1 MTSDPIVPSAAQL
14 SAIEAALGPL
24 LVLAGPG
31 AGKTYC
37 LIERI
42 RFLIQHHRIPPERIC
57 AVTFTNK
64 AAEEVASRLSRE
76 VGDSAEAVTR
86 STIHSLCV
94 TILRK
99 HGGVLGLERGFGI
112 ADEDYQKAVL
122 GRLHVPPRM
131 RGPTLS
137 RFGLHRMT
145 GQALKPEDEAL
156 FARYKERLAKFRM
169 VDFDDLVVLTAGLL
183 TDYPEVCREV
193 AGQWDY
199 LLVDEFQDLNT
210 LQYTVIRRLAEGHRN
225 IFAVGDDEQSIFSW
239 TGADPQVILRFMNDF
254 GVTRHVVLDENRR
267 TARQIFDVARTLV
280 ACNAPLLEEK
290 RVVASRETA
299 YPVEAKSFGED
310 LTELRWLLADLKR
323 DRAESGL
330 PWGAY
335 AILYRKHAIGDSLE
349 GALMRAGVPCRMAHG
364 RALSD
369 DPVVGYLIAALG
381 VVAFPSD
388 PIMSELFIRRV
399 LPGALLDMLRK
410 QADAAS
416 VDLVTH
422 LRRKS
427 AELPPA
433 DEEGR
438 KIRRALATM
447 SNLASLPRR
456 HEELP
461 GLIDEVLSQRVGEY
475 RTLLEEHAEELS
487 DPAASGAVR
496 HLAEVLL
503 TVRTECRRVL
513 LPPMQGLEIGL
524 AGLLGAAGFRWVDY
538 LSLVGTSEP
547 GDFVLD
553 PSVGGELGF
562 ALTVFK
568 ALQLVQVR
576 SSETFRDFVVIDL
589 ETTDKDAATAE
600 IVEVAALRVRDWE
613 GVEEFHRLVRPRI
626 PVAPGAAR
634 THGYSEQDLAEA
646 PYFEEIWP
654 ALRGFLGDDVLVAHN
669 GYSFD
674 FPILRRMSGAEF
686 ATYDT
691 LPLARALRVG
701 SAKLELL
708 ADRFGIDPGDPHKAL
723 WDVRTLAKVF
733 RKLEEER
740 ISRQRRVTL
749 SNALDYLGLVLALVD
764 PEALTPE
771 AVMLKEQTA
780 VYALGR
786 YSTCLDFYR
795 GERER
800 ARAAPAPTLEEVI
813 ERLGGQQRMLRI
825 RAERSSEQR
834 YPAAMAR
841 VRRLL
846 EGLET
851 TGLDAQVTEFLGL
864 AALSR
869 SDGTEADP
877 GRVNLLTL
885 HSTKGLEFSRVYI
898 VGVEDTEMPGGP
910 SGRAPSLAEVEEA
923 RRVLYVGMTR
933 AKDRLVMTR
942 VEAREGRVT
951 GGHQFLDEMGLM
963 PERIMLG

>member
-1 MTSDPIVPSAAQL
+1 MTSDPMVPSAAQL
-14 SAIEAALGPL
+14 SAIEAGLGPQ

-42 RFLIQHHRIPPERIC
+42 RYLIQHHGIAPDRIC

-64 AAEEVASRLSRE
+64 AAEEVASRLTRE
-76 VGDSAEAVTR
+76 MGDSAEAVTR

-94 TILRK
+94 AILRK
-99 HGGVLGLERGFGI
+99 HGSVLGLERGFGI

-122 GRLHVPPRM
+122 GRLQIPPRM
-131 RGPTLS
+131 RGSVLA

-145 GQALKPEDEAL
+145 SQELSPEDQSL
-156 FARYKERLAKFRM
+156 YLRYRERLDRSRM

-183 TDYPEVCREV
+183 TDHAEVRREV

-210 LQYTVIRRLAEGHRN
+210 PQYTVIRRLAEAHRN

-254 GVTRHVVLDENRR
+254 GVTRYVVLDENRR
-267 TARQIFDVARTLV
+267 TARQIFEFARALV

-299 YPVEAKSFGED
+299 HPVEARSFGED

-323 DRAESGL
+323 DRAEAGL
-330 PWGAY
+330 PWGEY
-335 AILYRKHAIGDSLE
+335 AVLYRKHAIGDYLE

-381 VVAFPSD
+381 VVAYPGDSV
-388 PIMSELFIRRV
+388 MSELFIRRV

-422 LRRKS
+422 LRRR
-427 AELPPA
+427 ATELPPT

-456 HEELP
+456 HEELT
-461 GLIDEVLSQRVGEY
+461 GLVDEVLSQRVGEY
-475 RTLLEEHAEELS
+475 QTLLEENADQLS
-487 DPAASGAVR
+487 DPVASGAVR
-496 HLAEVLL
+496 RLAEALL
-503 TVRTECRRVL
+503 AVRAERRRVL
-513 LPPMQGLEIGL
+513 LPAMQGLEIGL

-538 LSLVGTSEP
+538 LSLIGTPAP

-553 PSVGGELGF
+553 PSLGGELGF

-576 SSETFRDFVVIDL
+576 SSDSFRDFTVVDL

-600 IVEVAALRVRDWE
+600 IVEVAALRVRNWV
-613 GVEEFHRLVRPRI
+613 GVEEFHRLVKPRV

-634 THGYSEQDLAEA
+634 THGYSEQDLAAA

-654 ALRGFLGDDVLVAHN
+654 ALRDFLGEDVLVAHN

-701 SAKLELL
+701 SARLEHL
-708 ADRFGIDPGDPHKAL
+708 AERFGIDPGDPHKAL

-740 ISRQRRVTL
+740 VSRQRRVTL

-771 AVMLKEQTA
+771 AAMLKQQTA

-786 YSTCLDFYR
+786 YTTCLDFYR
-795 GERER
+795 SERER
-800 ARAAPAPTLEEVI
+800 ARAVQAPTLDEVI

-834 YPAAMAR
+834 YPAAMSR
-841 VRRLL
+841 VKRLL
-846 EGLET
+846 EGLEAI
-851 TGLDAQVTEFLGL
+851 GLDQQITEFLAL
-864 AALSR
+864 VALSR
-869 SDGTEADP
+869 SDGTQADP
-877 GRVNLLTL
+877 ERVNLLTL

-910 SGRAPSLAEVEEA
+910 SGRPPSLAEIEEA

-942 VEAREGRVT
+942 VEAREEGDR
-951 GGHQFLDEMGLM
+951 GHRFFDEMGLV
-963 PERIMLG
+963 PDRLLLN

>member
-1 MTSDPIVPSAAQL
+1 M
-14 SAIEAALGPL
+14 

-31 AGKTYC
+31 AGKTFC

-42 RFLIQHHRIPPERIC
+42 RFLIQHHGILPDRIC

-64 AAEEVASRLSRE
+64 AAEEVASRLIRE

-94 TILRK
+94 SILRK

-122 GRLHVPPRM
+122 GRLQVPARM
-131 RGPTLS
+131 RSSVLS

-156 FARYKERLAKFRM
+156 FVRYRERLVRFRM

-183 TDYPEVCREV
+183 TDHDEIRREV

-210 LQYTVIRRLAEGHRN
+210 QQYTVIRRLAEQHRN
-225 IFAVGDDEQSIFSW
+225 VFAVGDDEQSIFSW
-239 TGADPQVILRFMNDF
+239 TGADPRVILRFMNDF
-254 GVTRHVVLDENRR
+254 GMTRHIVLDENRR
-267 TARQIFDVARTLV
+267 TARQIFEVARRLV

-290 RVVASRETA
+290 RVVASRETS
-299 YPVEAKSFGED
+299 YPVEVKSFGED

-330 PWGAY
+330 PWGEY
-335 AILYRKHAIGDSLE
+335 AVLYRKHAIGDYLE

-381 VVAFPSD
+381 VVAFPGDSV
-388 PIMSELFIRRV
+388 ISELFIRRV

-416 VDLVTH
+416 VDLVTY
-422 LRRKS
+422 LRRKA

-461 GLIDEVLSQRVGEY
+461 GLVDEVLSQRVGEY

-487 DPAASGAVR
+487 DPAASAVVR
-496 HLAEVLL
+496 RLADTLLEV
-503 TVRTECRRVL
+503 RAERRRVL

-524 AGLLGAAGFRWVDY
+524 AGLFGAAGFRWVDY
-538 LSLVGTSEP
+538 LSLVGTPLAE
-547 GDFVLD
+547 DFVLD
-553 PSVGGELGF
+553 SSLGGELGF

-576 SSETFRDFVVIDL
+576 SSEAFRDFVVIDL

-600 IVEVAALRVRDWE
+600 IVEVAALRVRNWE
-613 GVEEFHRLVRPRI
+613 AVEEFHCLVKPRI
-626 PVAPGAAR
+626 PIAPGAAR
-634 THGYSEQDLAEA
+634 THGYSDQDLAAA
-646 PYFEEIWP
+646 PHFEEIWP
-654 ALRGFLGDDVLVAHN
+654 ALRDFLGDDVLVAHN

-674 FPILRRMSGAEF
+674 FPILRRMSGADF
-686 ATYDT
+686 PTYDT
-691 LPLARALRVG
+691 LPLARALQVG

-764 PEALTPE
+764 PEALTAE
-771 AVMLKEQTA
+771 AAMLKERTA

-786 YSTCLDFYR
+786 YTTCLDFYR
-795 GERER
+795 SERER
-800 ARAAPAPTLEEVI
+800 ARAALAPTVDEVI
-813 ERLGGQQRMLRI
+813 ERLGGQQLMLRI
-825 RAERSSEQR
+825 RAERSSDQR
-834 YPAAMAR
+834 YPAAMSR

-846 EGLET
+846 EGLEP
-851 TGLDAQVTEFLGL
+851 TGLDTQITEFLAL
-864 AALSR
+864 VALSR

-877 GRVNLLTL
+877 ERVNLLTL

-910 SGRAPSLAEVEEA
+910 SGRAPSVTEIEEA

-951 GGHQFLDEMGLM
+951 GGHRFLDEMGLV
-963 PERIMLG
+963 PERILLD